1 MDSEPEV
8 LRSNNE
14 VTKAMNDTAGSAE
27 LFVNIVEGRRSL
39 REFKPDPVSRQI
51 IESVFGVAQR
61 APSNCNTQ
69 PWFVHIVTGDTLEAL
84 RTELPAKFAAGE
96 VALDFPYDGQYQGVY
111 KDRQYASATALYDA
125 LGIAREQKT
134 ERNAWFMRNFG
145 FFDAPAVAF
154 FTLPTGFGLR
164 EACDL
169 GMFAQTVMLG
179 LTAHGLGSCPQTSL
193 AFLANVIRPTLGLGD
208 HEQLMFGMS
217 FGYPTE
223 AAVNDVRTERAAIED
238 VLTFHC

>member
-1 MDSEPEV
+1 
-8 LRSNNE
+8 
-14 VTKAMNDTAGSAE
+14 MNDSVSSGE
-27 LFVNIVEGRRSL
+27 LFLNIVSSRRSM
-39 REFKPDPVSRQI
+39 RDFKPYSVPQDI
-51 IESVFGVAQR
+51 IASVFGGAQR

-69 PWFVHIVTGDTLEAL
+69 PWFVHVVTGETLEQL
-84 RTELPAKFAAGE
+84 RAELPAKFAAGE
-96 VALDFPYDGQYQGVY
+96 IALDFPYDGQYEGVY
-111 KDRQYASATALYDA
+111 RDRQYASATALYDS
-125 LGIAREQKT
+125 LGIAREQKA
-134 ERNAWFMRNFG
+134 ERNAWFMRNFS

-193 AFLANVIRPTLGLGD
+193 AFLSNVIRPTLGLGN

-223 AAVNDVRTERAAIED
+223 AAVNEVRTDRAALED
-238 VLTFHC
+238 VVTFHS

>member
-1 MDSEPEV
+1 MTA
-8 LRSNNE
+8 N
-14 VTKAMNDTAGSAE
+14 TNDGDDTGA
-27 LFVNIVEGRRSL
+27 LFLDIVARRRSM
-39 REFKPDPVSRQI
+39 RDFKPDPVPTEI
-51 IESVFGVAQR
+51 IESVFGGAQR

-69 PWFVHIVTGDTLEAL
+69 PWFVHVVTGETLEQL

-96 VALDFPYDGQYQGVY
+96 IALDFPYDGQYEGVY
-111 KDRQYASATALYDA
+111 KDRQYASATALYDS
-125 LGIAREQKT
+125 LGIAREQKA
-134 ERNAWFMRNFG
+134 ERNAWFMRNFS

-179 LTAHGLGSCPQTSL
+179 LTAHGLGSCPQTAL

-223 AAVNDVRTERAAIED
+223 AAVNEVSTDRAALAD
-238 VLTFHC
+238 VVTFHS

>member
-1 MDSEPEV
+1 MTQTTANTSD
-8 LRSNNE
+8 RD
-14 VTKAMNDTAGSAE
+14 DTGA
-27 LFVNIVEGRRSL
+27 LFLDIVARRRSM
-39 REFKPDPVSRQI
+39 RDFKPDPVPAEI
-51 IESVFGVAQR
+51 IESVFGGAQR

-69 PWFVHIVTGDTLEAL
+69 PWFVHVVTGETLEQL
-84 RTELPAKFAAGE
+84 RAELPAKFAAGE
-96 VALDFPYDGQYQGVY
+96 IALDFPYDGQYEGIY
-111 KDRQYASATALYDA
+111 KDRQYASATALYDS
-125 LGIAREQKT
+125 LGIAREQKA
-134 ERNAWFMRNFG
+134 ERNAWFMRNFS

-179 LTAHGLGSCPQTSL
+179 LTAHGLGSCPQTAL

-217 FGYPTE
+217 FGYPTDT
-223 AAVNDVRTERAAIED
+223 AVNEVLTERAALED
-238 VLTFHC
+238 VVTFHC